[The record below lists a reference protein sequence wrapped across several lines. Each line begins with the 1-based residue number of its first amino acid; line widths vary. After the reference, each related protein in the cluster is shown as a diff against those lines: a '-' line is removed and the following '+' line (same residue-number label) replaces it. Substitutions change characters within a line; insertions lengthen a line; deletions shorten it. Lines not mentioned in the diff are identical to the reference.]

1 MYFNKPP
8 LRTRRPR
15 MSQSVATVIMS
26 GPTAAGHTEPP
37 APAEVLRRVGEAA
50 PALWFLSDIPA
61 DRRDAVRAV
70 VWELCRTGQLEVGDW
85 VAGRGQ
91 GFRRTS
97 TAAVVESPAAVVA
110 EDPESVRRPLL
121 SPRPSVV
128 TPLLVVVHVVW
139 YLVGWVGAAQAHAVS
154 DYLKG
159 TNHPIVD
166 PILLRAGGVSAP
178 TLLAGEWW
186 RLPTSQFAHVGLFHL
201 FGNVVVLA
209 LLGTL
214 AEAVWGRWRFLLI
227 YLTAG
232 LSAAA
237 TAMALHPLG
246 GLGDVEV
253 YGSAS
258 GGLWGVTVAVLAWMA
273 RNLSVA
279 PPAAATDCVRRVV
292 VVGVMN
298 LVVSFAQGVS
308 VGGLLGGAAGGL
320 AVAFFLARLG
330 PGRAERRLAMLGLV
344 LTAAAFAGLLTAA
357 VYISK
362 DWQTVRQRVA
372 PPPVPT
378 DASDPRP

>member
-1 MYFNKPP
+1 
-8 LRTRRPR
+8 
-15 MSQSVATVIMS
+15 MSQSATVIMS
-26 GPTAAGHTEPP
+26 GRVDAGQNDPP
-37 APAEVLRRVGEAA
+37 DPAEVLRRVGEAA
-50 PALWFLSDIPA
+50 PALWFLGDVPA
-61 DRRDAVRAV
+61 DRREAMRAV

-97 TAAVVESPAAVVA
+97 PETPAPPVPLAE
-110 EDPESVRRPLL
+110 EDPEAVRRPLL

-139 YLVGWVGAAQAHAVS
+139 YVVGWVGAAQTRAVS

-166 PILLRAGGVSAP
+166 PMLLRSGGVSAP

-186 RLPTSQFAHVGLFHL
+186 RLLTSGFAHVGLFHL
-201 FGNVVVLA
+201 FGNVVALA

-232 LSAAA
+232 LAAAA
-237 TAMALHPLG
+237 TAMAIHPLSG
-246 GLGDVEV
+246 AGDVEV

-308 VGGLLGGAAGGL
+308 VSGLVGGAAGGL

-330 PGRAERRLAMLGLV
+330 PRPAGRRLALLGLV
-344 LTAAAFAGLLTAA
+344 LTATGFAGLLTAA
-357 VYISK
+357 VYVSK
-362 DWQTVRQRVA
+362 DWQTVRQRAA
-372 PPPVPT
+372 PPVAAAT
-378 DASDPRP
+378 DGSKLRP

>member
-1 MYFNKPP
+1 
-8 LRTRRPR
+8 
-15 MSQSVATVIMS
+15 MSQSAATVIMS

-37 APAEVLRRVGEAA
+37 DPAELLRRVGEVA

-70 VWELCRTGQLEVGDW
+70 VWDLCRTGQLEVGDC

-91 GFRRTS
+91 GFRRTHTS
-97 TAAVVESPAAVVA
+97 VADPPAPVVA

-139 YLVGWVGAAQAHAVS
+139 YIAGGVGAAQTRAVS

-159 TNHPIVD
+159 TNHPIVN

-201 FGNVVVLA
+201 FGNVVTLA

-232 LSAAA
+232 LAAA
-237 TAMALHPLG
+237 AAAMAAQPLSG
-246 GLGDVEV
+246 AGDVEV

-279 PPAAATDCVRRVV
+279 PPQAAADCVRRVV

-308 VGGLLGGAAGGL
+308 VSGLVGGAAGGL

-330 PGRAERRLAMLGLV
+330 PGRTERRLALLGLV
-344 LTAAAFAGLLTAA
+344 LTAAAFAGLLATA
-357 VYISK
+357 VSVSK
-362 DWQTVRQRVA
+362 DWQTVRQRV
-372 PPPVPT
+372 PPPPPAGT

>member
-1 MYFNKPP
+1 
-8 LRTRRPR
+8 
-15 MSQSVATVIMS
+15 MSQYVATIIMS
-26 GPTAAGHTEPP
+26 GPTAAGQNDPP
-37 APAEVLRRVGEAA
+37 DPAKVLRRVGEAA
-50 PALWFLSDIPA
+50 PALWFLADVPA
-61 DRRDAVRAV
+61 DRREAMRAV

-97 TAAVVESPAAVVA
+97 PATADLPLPLAE
-110 EDPESVRRPLL
+110 EDPEAVRRPLL

-128 TPLLVVVHVVW
+128 TPLLVAVHVVC
-139 YLVGWVGAAQAHAVS
+139 YVVGWVAAARTHAVS

-166 PILLRAGGVSAP
+166 PVLLQAGGVSAP
-178 TLLAGEWW
+178 TLLSGEWW
-186 RLPTSQFAHVGLFHL
+186 RLLTSGFAHVGLFHL
-201 FGNVVVLA
+201 FGNVVILS

-227 YLTAG
+227 YLTAS
-232 LSAAA
+232 LAAAA
-237 TAMALHPLG
+237 TAMAVHPLHG
-246 GLGDVEV
+246 AGNVEV

-258 GGLWGVTVAVLAWMA
+258 GGLWGVTAAVLAWMA
-273 RNLSVA
+273 RNLNVA
-279 PPAAATDCVRRVV
+279 PPAAASDCVRRVV

-308 VGGLLGGAAGGL
+308 VSGLVGGAAGGL

-330 PGRAERRLAMLGLV
+330 PRRAERRLAMLGLV

-357 VYISK
+357 VYVSK
-362 DWQTVRQRVA
+362 DWQTVRSRVA
-372 PPPVPT
+372 LPPAAAT
-378 DASDPRP
+378 DACDPRP